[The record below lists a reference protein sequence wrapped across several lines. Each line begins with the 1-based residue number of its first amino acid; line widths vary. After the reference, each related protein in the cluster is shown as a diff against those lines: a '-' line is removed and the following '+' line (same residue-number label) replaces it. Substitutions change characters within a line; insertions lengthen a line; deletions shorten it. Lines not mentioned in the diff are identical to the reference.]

1 MPALRVHPGRLRL
14 PALMLALAAAGLA
27 SPAPALAQP
36 AQPVQRAPAPE
47 PPTVENS
54 NLDAPLF
61 YQLLLAEMELRN
73 GDTATGFQLLLD
85 AARRSKDE
93 VIFRRATDIALQ
105 ARAGDQALAAVIA
118 WREAVPGSVEALRYH
133 VQMLVALNRVA
144 EAEEPLGK
152 LLRQATRPALPG
164 MIAAVPRFLGRST
177 DRAATATLIER
188 ALQPYA
194 DAPDTR
200 VAALVAMGRGWLAVP
215 DPAKALAYAQKAS
228 AANPAADD
236 AALFALDLLPAVPE
250 AEAIVQARMAATP
263 PPPAG
268 LRLLYVRTLAG
279 SQRLTDAL
287 AQVTALTQS
296 EPTLAPPWLT
306 LGAIELELKHPKD
319 ATVALETYVRLVEGG
334 APVGSGPA
342 PAPAAVDDDGDD
354 DVPAT
359 ASAALTQAWLL
370 LAQAAE
376 QQRDFAAA
384 ERWLAKIDNPQ
395 RALEV
400 QSRRASLL
408 AKQGRM
414 AEARQL
420 IRRVPEQTA
429 ADARAKYVAEAE
441 LLREAKQ
448 WAEADK
454 VLATA
459 NKAFPNDTDL
469 LYEQA
474 MVVEKLNHMDE
485 MERLLR
491 RVIELKPNHHHAY
504 NALGYSLAE
513 RKLRLPEAR
522 MLIQKALE
530 LSPGEPFITDS
541 LGWVEYRMGNRDEA
555 IRILR
560 TAYQARPDP
569 EIAAHLGEV
578 LWIAGQTEEARK
590 VWREGRSRDS
600 TNDVLRETLARLRV
614 DL

>member
-1 MPALRVHPGRLRL
+1 MP
-14 PALMLALAAAGLA
+14 PA
-27 SPAPALAQP
+27 AP
-36 AQPVQRAPAPE
+36 R
-47 PPTVENS
+47 
-54 NLDAPLF
+54 
-61 YQLLLAEMELRN
+61 
-73 GDTATGFQLLLD
+73 
-85 AARRSKDE
+85 DE
-93 VIFRRATDIALQ
+93 VVFRRATEVALQ
-105 ARAGDQALAAVIA
+105 ARAGDQALAAVLA

-152 LLRQATRPALPG
+152 LLRQAARPALPG
-164 MIAAVPRFLGRST
+164 MIAAVPRFLGRSS
-177 DRAATATLIER
+177 DRAATALLIER

-200 VAALVAMGRGWLAVP
+200 VAALVAMGRGWLP
-215 DPAKALAYAQKAS
+215 CPTRPRRSPTRRRPPRRTRRPTTRPCSRSTCSRPCRD
-228 AANPAADD
+228 
-236 AALFALDLLPAVPE
+236 
-250 AEAIVQARMAATP
+250 AEAIVKARLAASP
-263 PPPAG
+263 PAPAG
-268 LRLLYVRTLAG
+268 LRLLYVRTLAS
-279 SQRLTDAL
+279 SQRLTDAQ

-306 LGAIELELKHPKD
+306 LGAIELELKHPKE

-334 APVGSGPA
+334 AAVGSGPA
-342 PAPAAVDDDGDD
+342 PAVVDDDGDD

-408 AKQGRM
+408 AKQGKM

-420 IRRVPEQTA
+420 IRRVPEQTV

-441 LLREAKQ
+441 LLRDAKQ

-454 VLATA
+454 VLAAA

-474 MVVEKLNHMDE
+474 MVVEKLEQRRGDGAAAAPGDRAQAE
-485 MERLLR
+485 PSPCLQRPRLFAR
-491 RVIELKPNHHHAY
+491 RAQAP
-504 NALGYSLAE
+504 
-513 RKLRLPEAR
+513 PAR
-522 MLIQKALE
+522 GAQ
-530 LSPGEPFITDS
+530 
-541 LGWVEYRMGNRDEA
+541 R
-555 IRILR
+555 
-560 TAYQARPDP
+560 
-569 EIAAHLGEV
+569 
-578 LWIAGQTEEARK
+578 
-590 VWREGRSRDS
+590 
-600 TNDVLRETLARLRV
+600 
-614 DL
+614 